1 MSYHQPVLLSEC
13 IEGLNIKPEGT
24 YVDVTF
30 GGGGHSKEILKRL
43 TTGKL
48 YAFDQ
53 DADAAANTI
62 NDKRFMLIKQNFRF
76 ARNFLKYYKALPVD
90 GILADLGVSSHQF
103 DTPERGFSTRFDG
116 PLDMRMDSTAPLTAA
131 FILNTYSAEQLKK
144 VFAEYGDL
152 KEAWKLAKTI
162 EEKRAQQEIKTT
174 EDLKNL
180 VMPLAPRGKEN
191 KFLAKIYQALR
202 IEVNKET
209 EALEEFL
216 SQCPDIIREGGRL
229 VVISYHSLEDG
240 LVKKLI
246 KKGNTEGEL
255 EKDFFGNQQLPFR
268 AINSKP
274 ITASEKELAEN
285 TRSRSAVLRIAER
298 VNPLKREAA

>member
-1 MSYHQPVLLSEC
+1 MEYHQPVMLSEC
-13 IEGLNIKPEGT
+13 IEGLNIKPGGT

-76 ARNFLKYYKALPVD
+76 ARNFLKYHKALPVD

-103 DTPERGFSTRFDG
+103 DTPERGFSTRFNG
-116 PLDMRMDSTAPLTAA
+116 PLDMRMDTTSPLTAA
-131 FILNTYSAEQLKK
+131 FILNTYSADQLKK
-144 VFAEYGDL
+144 IFAEYGDL

-162 EEKRAQQEIKTT
+162 EEKRGQQEIKTT

-285 TRSRSAVLRIAER
+285 SRSRSAVLRIAER

>member
-1 MSYHQPVLLSEC
+1 MEYHQPVMLSEC
-13 IEGLNIKPEGT
+13 IEGLNIKPDGT

-62 NDKRFMLIKQNFRF
+62 NDNRFMFIKQNFRF

-116 PLDMRMDSTAPLTAA
+116 PLDMRMDTTSPLTAA
-131 FILNTYSAEQLKK
+131 FILNTYSPEQLKK
-144 VFAEYGDL
+144 IFAEYGDL

-162 EEKRAQQEIKTT
+162 EEKRGQQEIKTT
-174 EDLKNL
+174 ENLKTL

-209 EALEEFL
+209 EALEVFL

-229 VVISYHSLEDG
+229 VVMSYHSLEDG

-255 EKDFFGNQQLPFR
+255 EKDFFGNQQLPFH

-274 ITASEKELAEN
+274 ITASEKEIAEN
-285 TRSRSAVLRIAER
+285 SRSRSAVLRIAER